1 MYTLK
6 KQKSF
11 LASRWDQRLD
21 LVTWPCQ
28 LQAGGGGGGGWLDA
42 NDFCQDF
49 SFSEIRRHFS
59 GAGLFSW
66 SRNQFDKSDSDLLI
80 KKESHNRTNC
90 LMLKCF
96 KFFVVV
102 IVQKGFLSYE
112 IKIQKFC
119 GSGSVFD
126 AGQESKS
133 YPRQQ
138 YHTAGSCSEL
148 FYMRLEK
155 TACKGRIHRRAGS
168 QESR

>member
-1 MYTLK
+1 MSEYVHFEEAEIISGQQVGSEVGLGD
-6 KQKSF
+6 
-11 LASRWDQRLD
+11 LAL
-21 LVTWPCQ
+21 LVVGWWW
-28 LQAGGGGGGGWLDA
+28 GGGGGGGLMPTISAKTSAFPRSADIFLEP
-42 NDFCQDF
+42 DYFL
-49 SFSEIRRHFS
+49 

-90 LMLKCF
+90 LLLKCF

-133 YPRQQ
+133 YPR
-138 YHTAGSCSEL
+138 
-148 FYMRLEK
+148 
-155 TACKGRIHRRAGS
+155 
-168 QESR
+168 

>member
-1 MYTLK
+1 MGE
-6 KQKSF
+6 
-11 LASRWDQRLD
+11 
-21 LVTWPCQ
+21 
-28 LQAGGGGGGGWLDA
+28 GGGGLMPTISAKTSAFPRSADIFLEP
-42 NDFCQDF
+42 DYFL
-49 SFSEIRRHFS
+49 
-59 GAGLFSW
+59 GAGINLINQIRIFSL
-66 SRNQFDKSDSDLLI
+66 K

-133 YPRQQ
+133 YPR
-138 YHTAGSCSEL
+138 
-148 FYMRLEK
+148 
-155 TACKGRIHRRAGS
+155 
-168 QESR
+168 